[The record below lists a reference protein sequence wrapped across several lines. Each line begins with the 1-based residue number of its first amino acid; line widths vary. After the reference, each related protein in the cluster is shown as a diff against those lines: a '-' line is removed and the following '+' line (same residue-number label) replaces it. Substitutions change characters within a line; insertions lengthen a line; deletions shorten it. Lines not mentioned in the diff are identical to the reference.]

1 MIIQGRTVRQDLRE
15 TADVCVIGSGA
26 GGAVAAK
33 ELAQAGLSVVVLE
46 AGDNHDPTTFSRH
59 TPEML
64 LRLFWDGGLRATHD
78 GSVLISQGR
87 GVGGSTVHNLCYS
100 VRTPDPILER
110 WETEFGIQDLS
121 PSNLAPSLDRVE
133 ATLGVKQIGEEQVN
147 RLNQIIRRGCQV
159 MGWRGI
165 VQRHNRGPC
174 PDCSADCLLGC
185 PASQSGIGK
194 QSMAVSYIPQALAA
208 EACLYTDCLTEGIVV
223 ENGGVVG
230 ATARFLSEEMRLQG
244 QVERAKSQSIG
255 ADTKTDSPTNSGNKR
270 KREVYRLTVRS
281 KAVVL
286 AAGAINSPQ
295 LWLNSRLPDP
305 GRQAGRNLHLHPA
318 IFVGGIF
325 NEEVDAYQGIP
336 QSFYID
342 HFLDLARNPDSG
354 YLLMPVYGPMAMV
367 AASMPSFGRE
377 HRDLMRSNRSIAA
390 LLVLL
395 HDRSSGRVMVNRRG
409 APVVRYRLNRADRA
423 SLIEGLIHGAQ
434 LLFAAGAKEITLP
447 YTRRT
452 VIKRTTDLE
461 VIRQRGIVENEIL
474 IASSHPQGTL
484 RMGSDPQAS
493 VVNSYGEA
501 HAVKGLFVADASLFP
516 TSIGVP
522 PTLTIAA
529 MADRI
534 ARRLAANWPP

>member
-15 TADVCVIGSGA
+15 TVDVCVIGSGA

-46 AGDNHDPTTFSRH
+46 AGENHDPATFSRH

-64 LRLFWDGGLRATHD
+64 LRLFWDGGMRTTHN

-87 GVGGSTVHNLCYS
+87 GVGGSTVHNLCYA
-100 VRTPDPILER
+100 VRTPDPILEK
-110 WETEFGIQDLS
+110 WETKLGIQDLS
-121 PSNLAPSLDRVE
+121 PNDLSPSLDRVE
-133 ATLGVKQIGEEQVN
+133 ATLGVKQIQEEQIN
-147 RLNQIIRRGCQV
+147 RLNRIIRRGCQA

-174 PDCSADCLLGC
+174 PDCSAGCLLGC
-185 PASQSGIGK
+185 PTSQPGIGK
-194 QSMAVSYIPQALAA
+194 QSMAVSYIPQAL
-208 EACLYTDCLTEGIVV
+208 EAGARLYTDCLTEGVFA
-223 ENGGVVG
+223 ENGRVVG
-230 ATARFLSEEMRLQG
+230 ATARFLSDDVRSPRQAE
-244 QVERAKSQSIG
+244 
-255 ADTKTDSPTNSGNKR
+255 TKTDSPNSSGSKR
-270 KREVYRLTVRS
+270 GRKVYRLTVRS

-295 LWLNSRLPDP
+295 LWLNSHLPDP
-305 GRQAGRNLHLHPA
+305 GKQVGRNLHLHPA

-325 NEEVDAYQGIP
+325 DEEIDAYQGIP

-342 HFLDLARNPDSG
+342 HFLDLARDPDSG
-354 YLLMPVYGPMAMV
+354 YLLMPVSGPMAMV

-377 HRDLMRSNRSIAA
+377 HRDLMRSYRGIAA

-409 APVVRYRLNRADRA
+409 APVIRYRLNPADRA

-447 YTRRT
+447 YMRRI
-452 VIKRTTDLE
+452 VIKRESDLE
-461 VIRQRGIVENEIL
+461 VIRQRGIVENDIL

-484 RMGSDPQAS
+484 RMGSDPHES
-493 VVNSYGEA
+493 VVDSYGEA
-501 HAVKGLFVADASLFP
+501 HAVKGLFVGDASLFP

-522 PTLTIAA
+522 PMLTIAA

-534 ARRLAANWPP
+534 ARRLAANWRF

>member
-1 MIIQGRTVRQDLRE
+1 MIIQGRTVTQDLCE
-15 TADVCVIGSGA
+15 TVDICVIGSGA

-46 AGDNHDPTTFSRH
+46 AGENHDSATFSRH

-64 LRLFWDGGLRATHD
+64 LRLFWDGGMRTTHN

-87 GVGGSTVHNLCYS
+87 GVGGSTVHNLCYA
-100 VRTPDPILER
+100 VRPPDPILER

-121 PSNLAPSLDRVE
+121 PSDLSPSLDRVE
-133 ATLGVKQIGEEQVN
+133 TTLGVKQIQEGQVN
-147 RLNQIIRRGCQV
+147 RLNRIIRRGCQA
-159 MGWRGI
+159 MGWRGTI
-165 VQRHNRGPC
+165 QRHNRGPC

-185 PASQSGIGK
+185 PASQPGIGK
-194 QSMAVSYIPQALAA
+194 QSMAVSYIPQAL
-208 EACLYTDCLTEGIVV
+208 EAGARLYTDCLTEGIVT
-223 ENGGVVG
+223 ENGRVVG
-230 ATARFLSEEMRLQG
+230 ATARFLSSDMGLPRQ
-244 QVERAKSQSIG
+244 
-255 ADTKTDSPTNSGNKR
+255 ADTKTDSPNSSGSKR
-270 KREVYRLTVRS
+270 RHKVYRLTIRS

-295 LWLNSRLPDP
+295 LWLNSHLPDP
-305 GRQAGRNLHLHPA
+305 GKQVGRNLHLHPA

-325 NEEVDAYQGIP
+325 DEEVDAYQGIP

-354 YLLMPVYGPMAMV
+354 YLLMPAVGPVAMV

-377 HRDLMRSNRSIAA
+377 HGDLMRAYRGIAA

-395 HDRSSGRVMVNRRG
+395 HDRSSGRVLVNRRG
-409 APVVRYRLNRADRA
+409 APVIRYSLNRVDRA

-447 YTRRT
+447 YTRRI
-452 VIKRTTDLE
+452 VIKRESDLE
-461 VIRQRGIVENEIL
+461 VIRQRGIVENDML
-474 IASSHPQGTL
+474 VASSHPQGTL
-484 RMGSDPQAS
+484 RMGSDQRGS
-493 VVNSYGEA
+493 VVDSYGEA
-501 HAVKGLFVADASLFP
+501 HAIKGLFVADASLFP
-516 TSIGVP
+516 SSIGIP
-522 PTLTIAA
+522 PMLTIAA

-534 ARRLAANWPP
+534 ARRLAANWLS

>member
-1 MIIQGRTVRQDLRE
+1 MTIQGRDVSQDLCE
-15 TADVCVIGSGA
+15 TVDVCVIGSGA

-46 AGDNHDPTTFSRH
+46 AGENHDPTTFSRH

-64 LRLFWDGGLRATHD
+64 LRLFWDGGMRTTHD

-87 GVGGSTVHNLCYS
+87 GVGGSTVHNLCYA

-110 WETEFGIQDLS
+110 WEAEFGIQDLS
-121 PSNLAPSLDRVE
+121 PGDLRPSLDRVE
-133 ATLGVKQIGEEQVN
+133 VTLGVKPIQEGQVN
-147 RLNQIIRRGCQV
+147 TLNRIIRHGCQA

-165 VQRHNRGPC
+165 VQRHNRGSC
-174 PDCSADCLLGC
+174 PDCSAGCLLGC
-185 PASQSGIGK
+185 PTSQPGIGK
-194 QSMAVSYIPQALAA
+194 QSMAVSYIPQAL
-208 EACLYTDCLTEGIVV
+208 EAGARLYTDCLTEAIVV
-223 ENGGVVG
+223 ENSHVIG
-230 ATARFLSEEMRLQG
+230 ATARFLSGEGRP
-244 QVERAKSQSIG
+244 RWD
-255 ADTKTDSPTNSGNKR
+255 DTKIDSSDDSGGKCRPGNF
-270 KREVYRLTVRS
+270 RLTVRS

-305 GRQAGRNLHLHPA
+305 GGQAGHNLHLHPA

-325 NEEVDAYQGIP
+325 DEEVDAYQGIP

-354 YLLMPVYGPMAMV
+354 YLLMPAFGPMAVV
-367 AASMPSFGRE
+367 AASMPSFGRD
-377 HRDLMRSNRSIAA
+377 HSALMRSYRGIAA

-395 HDRSSGRVMVNRRG
+395 HDRSSGRVTVNRRG
-409 APVVRYRLNRADRA
+409 APVIRYRLNRADRE

-434 LLFAAGAKEITLP
+434 LLFAAGAREITLP
-447 YTRRT
+447 YTRRI
-452 VIKRTTDLE
+452 VIKRESDLE
-461 VIRQRGIVENEIL
+461 VIRQRGIVENDIL

-484 RMGSDPQAS
+484 RMGNNPRES
-493 VVNSYGEA
+493 VVDSYGEA
-501 HAVKGLFVADASLFP
+501 HAVKGLFVVDASLFP
-516 TSIGVP
+516 TSIGIP

>member
-1 MIIQGRTVRQDLRE
+1 MIIHGHTVKQDLRE
-15 TADVCVIGSGA
+15 TVDVCVIGSGA
-26 GGAVAAK
+26 GGAVTAK

-46 AGDNHDPTTFSRH
+46 AGENHDSTTFSRH

-64 LRLFWDGGLRATHD
+64 LRLFWDGGMRTTRD

-87 GVGGSTVHNLCYS
+87 GVGGSTVHNLCYA

-121 PSNLAPSLDRVE
+121 PSDLSPSLDRVE
-133 ATLGVKQIGEEQVN
+133 ATLGVKQIREEQVN
-147 RLNQIIRRGCQV
+147 QLNRIVRRGCQA

-174 PDCSADCLLGC
+174 PDCSAGCLLGC
-185 PASQSGIGK
+185 PTSQPGIGK
-194 QSMAVSYIPQALAA
+194 QSMTVSYIPQAL
-208 EACLYTDCLTEGIVV
+208 EAGASLYTNCLTEGIVV
-223 ENGGVVG
+223 ENGRVIGV
-230 ATARFLSEEMRLQG
+230 TARFLSSDMRRHR
-244 QVERAKSQSIG
+244 QV
-255 ADTKTDSPTNSGNKR
+255 DTKTDSSDDSGDKHRR
-270 KREVYRLTVRS
+270 KGYRLTVRS

-305 GRQAGRNLHLHPA
+305 GKQVGRNLHLHPA

-342 HFLDLARNPDSG
+342 HFLDLARNSDSG
-354 YLLMPVYGPMAMV
+354 YLLMPVSGPMATV

-377 HRDLMRSNRSIAA
+377 HRDLMRSYRGIAA

-395 HDRSSGRVMVNRRG
+395 HDRSSGQVTVNRRG
-409 APVVRYRLNRADRA
+409 APVIRYRLSRTDRA
-423 SLIEGLIHGAQ
+423 SLIEGLMHSAQ

-447 YTRRT
+447 YTRRI
-452 VIKRTTDLE
+452 VIQRESDLE
-461 VIRQRGIVENEIL
+461 VISQRGIVENDIL

-484 RMGSDPQAS
+484 RMGSDPCRA

-516 TSIGVP
+516 SSIGIP
-522 PTLTIAA
+522 PMLTIAA

-534 ARRLAANWPP
+534 ARRLAANWLS